1 MGELTDSM
9 GKKQKILLYILL
21 ILYILYPICEI
32 YYVSAP
38 NLDNE
43 ESLKKYIEYFSR
55 NISNSSNDED
65 IKELESLKDSFYMLS
80 LVNSWTSIALP
91 FIDFIIII
99 FYCCG
104 LYNGIVT
111 TINCCFICDFLYN
124 CGCIPCFIKSAL
136 TCPLLLQSL
145 AGIIIFITI
154 VFLMVDY
161 QDTKSIVKKLKKRLN
176 IDKIYIELK
185 SKQIYNALFLAAII
199 ILLILSIVY
208 YCLKKSCCCCCCC
221 CSCCDDSSLPNPPK
235 VEIIISQN
243 ESKNIN
249 QKQKSSYKAVSIK

>member
-9 GKKQKILLYILL
+9 GKKQKIFLYILL
-21 ILYILYPICEI
+21 ILYILYPIGEI
-32 YYVSAP
+32 YKVSAP

-65 IKELESLKDSFYMLS
+65 IKELESLKENFYMLS
-80 LVNSWTSIALP
+80 LVNGWTSIALP
-91 FIDFIIII
+91 FIDFIVII

-104 LYNGIVT
+104 LYNGFVT
-111 TINCCFICDFLYN
+111 TLYCCSICLCD
-124 CGCIPCFIKSAL
+124 CSCILCLIKSAL

-145 AGIIIFITI
+145 AGIIILITI
-154 VFLMVDY
+154 GLLMIDY
-161 QDTKSIVKKLKKRLN
+161 HDTKTIVEKLKKRLN
-176 IDKIYIELK
+176 IDKIYIDLK
-185 SKQIYNALFLAAII
+185 SNQTYNALFLAAII
-199 ILLILSIVY
+199 ILLILTIVY
-208 YCLKKSCCCCCCC
+208 YCLKKSCCCCCC

-243 ESKNIN
+243 ESKNIK
-249 QKQKSSYKAVSIK
+249 QKQKSSYKEVSIN